1 MSVVIRRGP
10 FYVENP
16 LVEDDSDPEPE
27 SEPEVDLNHPH
38 DDQNG
43 GKTQTKKEIGLLH
56 STAVV
61 VGVMIGSGIFVSP
74 VSIIHHSGSIG
85 LSLSIWVLSGVLVL
99 FVALSY
105 TEIGTMLPFAGA
117 EAE

>member
-1 MSVVIRRGP
+1 M
-10 FYVENP
+10 ENP
-16 LVEDDSDPEPE
+16 LVDDDSDPEPE
-27 SEPEVDLNHPH
+27 PEVDLTHPH

-85 LSLSIWVLSGVLVL
+85 LSLIIWVLSGILVL

>member
-1 MSVVIRRGP
+1 M
-10 FYVENP
+10 ENP

-27 SEPEVDLNHPH
+27 SEPEVDLKYPH

-43 GKTQTKKEIGLLH
+43 GKTHTKKEIGLLH

-74 VSIIHHSGSIG
+74 VSIIYHRGSIG

>member
-1 MSVVIRRGP
+1 M
-10 FYVENP
+10 ENP

-38 DDQNG
+38 DDDQNG
-43 GKTQTKKEIGLLH
+43 GKTQTKKEIELLH

-105 TEIGTMLPFAGA
+105 TEIGTMLPSAGA